1 MLQQYNSGYLCDD
14 GILVMIDDKTGIED
28 KIQLNADEIQ
38 YLKSVFRRSMLSG
51 RQTSTISILIENDRL
66 KYATFPGS
74 EW

>member
-14 GILVMIDDKTGIED
+14 GTFVMIDEKTGIED
-28 KIQLNADEIQ
+28 KIQLNADEIE
-38 YLKSVFRRSMLSG
+38 YLKSVFCRSILSG
-51 RQTSTISILIENDRL
+51 RQTSDVSILIENDRL